1 MSESEYDQEENEIN
15 YESISALDLIIEHKA
30 ILERDIWSLNYK
42 IDERKELLEKMNQ
55 YIQNNCE
62 HEYTIDYIDSMK
74 NYSKGSQKIIY
85 CKKCELVKPIK
96 PMTLHTLNSKGD

>member
-1 MSESEYDQEENEIN
+1 
-15 YESISALDLIIEHKA
+15 
-30 ILERDIWSLNYK
+30 
-42 IDERKELLEKMNQ
+42 MNQ

-96 PMTLHTLNSKGD
+96 PVTLRTLNSKGD